1 MFLNIKAIQ
10 KSSNINEYDL
20 VVNNENVGLG
30 ILQQYKEYSQN
41 TLGGI
46 STINNQWILNLK
58 YGGSNLNMGFY
69 YVNITQSTTPS
80 KEPIVSKFMVT
91 YITGKDT
98 INIMMD
104 NFYGSIVTS
113 DNINYEIFIYS

>member
-1 MFLNIKAIQ
+1 
-10 KSSNINEYDL
+10 
-20 VVNNENVGLG
+20 
-30 ILQQYKEYSQN
+30 
-41 TLGGI
+41 
-46 STINNQWILNLK
+46 
-58 YGGSNLNMGFY
+58 MGFY

>member
-10 KSSNINEYDL
+10 KSSNINEYDF

>member
-58 YGGSNLNMGFY
+58 YGGSNPNMGFY

-91 YITGKDT
+91 
-98 INIMMD
+98 
-104 NFYGSIVTS
+104 
-113 DNINYEIFIYS
+113 